1 MLLLRSFKLSSTILI
16 LANGNLKGTIM
27 EEICKNCWHYND
39 DTEECEYYEYDK
51 FHVNEY
57 DDCQIKNSADCF
69 ESR

>member
-1 MLLLRSFKLSSTILI
+1 
-16 LANGNLKGTIM
+16 M

-57 DDCQIKNSADCF
+57 DNCQIRNSTDCF
-69 ESR
+69 ENEGVEEE